1 MLPMIF
7 FMFLLGDFCWRI
19 GMFTALSNHIK
30 LWRTIFWLGL
40 IIGLGGNLIVFVS
53 SLSSPGT
60 NYIPL
65 SSGLRYLEIVANPCL
80 TFFYISVFVLFLL
93 KSKAKKNLLIAG
105 LNATGRMAFSNYF
118 IQFILNIIL
127 VAPYGFDLAGKY
139 FSQYFVLLAFL
150 IFGLQVLFSLYWMK
164 HFIYGPMEWLWR
176 SLTYMKLQSIKNVQE
191 DV

>member
-1 MLPMIF
+1 
-7 FMFLLGDFCWRI
+7 MFLLGVFCWRK

-65 SSGLRYLEIVANPCL
+65 SSGLRYLEIVANPFL

-150 IFGLQVLFSLYWMK
+150 IFWLQVLFSLYWMK